1 MLSGATKH
9 RRIPR
14 AERLWSSCASDPL
27 EVRPMRIGAITVVAA
42 LAAVSSATAQT
53 PTQAS
58 PSNVELV
65 AQYATDKLKSELD
78 LTSDQIP
85 KVQKINVATAGEM
98 KKLVDKY
105 GADTSL
111 ASDRALSRGIVTAI
125 RSNQTQLKSVLTPAQ
140 WTLHQQHKSER
151 LAQAQT
157 ELMTYELGL
166 SRSQIL
172 DVQQINQDGANK
184 LVAALDKPLAGGK
197 PTHAALLEAARP
209 AMASRDSA
217 LEKVLTVDQFK
228 KVQSSRRAL
237 QELFVSQASASPTP
251 APAAAAPKPKP

>member
-1 MLSGATKH
+1 
-9 RRIPR
+9 
-14 AERLWSSCASDPL
+14 
-27 EVRPMRIGAITVVAA
+27 MRSGAITVVAA

-53 PTQAS
+53 PTQATS
-58 PSNVELV
+58 ASNVELV
-65 AQYATDKLKSELD
+65 AQYATDKLKSELN
-78 LTSDQIP
+78 LTADQIP

-111 ASDRALSRGIVTAI
+111 ASDRALSRGLVAAI
-125 RSNQTQLKSVLTPAQ
+125 RSNQTQLKNVLTPAQ
-140 WTLHQQHKSER
+140 WTLHQQHKAER
-151 LAQAQT
+151 LAQSQT

-197 PTHAALLEAARP
+197 PTHQALLDAARP
-209 AMASRDSA
+209 AIAARDSA

-228 KVQSSRRAL
+228 KVQSNRRAL
-237 QELFVSQASASPTP
+237 QELFVSQASANPTP